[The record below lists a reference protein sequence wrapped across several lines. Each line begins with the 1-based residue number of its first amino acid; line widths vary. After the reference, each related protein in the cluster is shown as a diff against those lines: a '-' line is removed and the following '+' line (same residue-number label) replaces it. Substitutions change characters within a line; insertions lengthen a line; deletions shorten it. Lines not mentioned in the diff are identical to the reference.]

1 MCISADVGL
10 KWSELSKTL
19 NPNYNWEAAIQTAM
33 DSDEPLEEVWN
44 LLEFAFVTCNVK
56 EGLAEKVK
64 EGKSL
69 FLQGGPFSSKAG
81 IRMGTLNVKCIQYTL
96 KIELIKL

>member
-1 MCISADVGL
+1 MGL

-33 DSDEPLEEVWN
+33 DSGEPLEEVWN
-44 LLEFAFVTCNVK
+44 LLEFVFVTRNIK
-56 EGLAEKVK
+56 EGLTNKVK

-69 FLQGGPFSSKAG
+69 FLQGGPFSSNAG
-81 IRMGTLNVKCIQYTL
+81 IHTSPVNVKGIQYTL
-96 KIELIKL
+96 IIDL

>member
-44 LLEFAFVTCNVK
+44 LHEFAFVTCNVK
-56 EGLAEKVK
+56 ERLAKKVK

-81 IRMGTLNVKCIQYTL
+81 IHMGTLNVKCIQYTL
-96 KIELIKL
+96 KIDLIKL